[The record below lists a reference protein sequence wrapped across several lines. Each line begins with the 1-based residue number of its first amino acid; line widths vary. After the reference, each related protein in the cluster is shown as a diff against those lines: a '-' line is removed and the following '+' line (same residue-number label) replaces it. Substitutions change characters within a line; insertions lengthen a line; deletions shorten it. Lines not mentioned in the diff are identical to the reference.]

1 LPGTTQRCHDGT
13 VGLDDVPRELLVAI
27 AAVFATFALV
37 AAIRSWLRGVRR
49 RRRFARAAAG
59 EREAIGL
66 LEAHG
71 FVIEGA
77 QVAGSYELA
86 VDGAPLTAAVRADYV
101 VRAGSLRYVA
111 EVKTGR
117 VAPSLAT
124 ATTRRQLLEYQ
135 HAFGVAGVLLVDADA
150 RTVQRVDFGRRASRP
165 IGLVVV
171 LAALVAGA
179 VGAWFFHAPPD
190 SGCRDARSFRKK
202 AP

>member
-1 LPGTTQRCHDGT
+1 

-27 AAVFATFALV
+27 AAVFAMFALV
-37 AAIRSWLRGVRR
+37 AAIRSWVRGVQR
-49 RRRFARAAAG
+49 RRRFARGAAG

-101 VRAGSLRYVA
+101 VRVGRLRYVA

-135 HAFGVAGVLLVDADA
+135 HAFGVVGVLLVDADA
-150 RTVQRVDFGRRASRP
+150 RTVRRVDFGRRAPRP
-165 IGLVVV
+165 TGIFVVI
-171 LAALVAGA
+171 AALVAGA
-179 VGAWFFHAPPD
+179 VGGWVFHAPLD
-190 SGCRDARSFRKK
+190 SGRGDVRSLRKK

>member
-1 LPGTTQRCHDGT
+1 LPGTAQRCHDGT
-13 VGLDDVPRELLVAI
+13 VGLDGVPRELLVAI

-37 AAIRSWLRGVRR
+37 AAIWSWLRGVRR

-59 EREAIGL
+59 EREARGL

-101 VRAGSLRYVA
+101 VRAGGLRYVA

-124 ATTRRQLLEYQ
+124 ATMRRQLLGGGRVECGLLVEGLLRGGCRE
-135 HAFGVAGVLLVDADA
+135 AVEVLLRRFHLPLVGVDLGLNVLRIAERSDA
-150 RTVQRVDFGRRASRP
+150 
-165 IGLVVV
+165 
-171 LAALVAGA
+171 LA
-179 VGAWFFHAPPD
+179 
-190 SGCRDARSFRKK
+190 
-202 AP
+202 